1 MNENSNKIIK
11 NTIFIYIRMVI
22 SIVVSLYSVRIVL
35 KALGVVDFGIYS
47 LVGGVI
53 AFLSFLNGAMTTS
66 SQRYIS
72 FFLGRNNLKETRE
85 IFKSTIFLHLA
96 ISLILVVLFEIIG
109 LFIFDG
115 VLNIPVDRIDSAKTV
130 YQFMILNMFVVINSV
145 PYDSLINSREH
156 LFFDSIVGVIE
167 SLLKLGIAIIL
178 TYYSKD
184 RLVFYAFLLVVL
196 GMVIRL
202 VKFLYCSINF
212 EESKVFLKKVVINY
226 KLFKEMM
233 SFASWNLFGGITTV
247 SYTQGL
253 SIILNLFFGP
263 VVNASYGIGLQISS
277 QLLSFSSSIIKAI
290 NPQIIKSEGR
300 GERANLIELTIK
312 ASKFSFFLLSII
324 CLPLIFEMNYV
335 LTMWL
340 TDVPKYSVLFCQL
353 ILIRAMIDQFSSG
366 IKTAIQAV
374 GKIKKYQL
382 VVGIIVI
389 MNIPTSYILLHFG
402 LQPFWVFI
410 NSIALSIL
418 ALLVR
423 LQFSKKLIGLDFMKF
438 YQRIIKPNLQ
448 CIIIP
453 LITSAL
459 IIYFFDESFLRLL
472 TLSLSS
478 ALLITLVFYTK
489 GLSLSEKS
497 NFNRL
502 VLKFLRK

>member
-1 MNENSNKIIK
+1 MNENSSKIIK
-11 NTIFIYIRMVI
+11 NTIFVYIRMVI

-35 KALGVVDFGIYS
+35 KSLGVIDFGIYS

-72 FFLGRNNLKETRE
+72 FFLGRNNLNETRE
-85 IFKSTIFLHLA
+85 VFKSTIFLHLA
-96 ISLILVVLFEIIG
+96 ISLILVLVFEMIG

-115 VLNIPVDRIDSAKTV
+115 VLNIPEGRIGSAKMV

-156 LFFDSIVGVIE
+156 LFFDSVMGVIE

-184 RLVFYAFLLVVL
+184 RLVFYAFLLVLLGVL
-196 GMVIRL
+196 IRF
-202 VKFLYCSINF
+202 VKFLYCSIHF
-212 EESKVFLKKVVINY
+212 EESKVFLKKVVINN

-263 VVNASYGIGLQISS
+263 AINASYGIGLQISG

-290 NPQIIKSEGR
+290 NPQIVKSEGR

-335 LTMWL
+335 LNMWL
-340 TDVPKYSVLFCQL
+340 TDVPRYSVLFCQL
-353 ILIRAMIDQFSSG
+353 ILIRAMTDQFSSG

-374 GKIKKYQL
+374 GKIKKYQI
-382 VVGIIVI
+382 VVGTLVI
-389 MNIPTSYILLHFG
+389 MNIPTSYILLKFG

-410 NSIALSIL
+410 NAIALSVL

-423 LQFSKKLIGLDFMKF
+423 LQFSTKLIGLGYTKF
-438 YQRIIKPNLQ
+438 YHEIINPNLQ
-448 CIIIP
+448 CVIIP
-453 LITSAL
+453 IITSAF
-459 IIYFFDESFLRLL
+459 IVNFFEESFLRLL
-472 TLSLSS
+472 ILTASS
-478 ALLITLVFYTK
+478 VLLTTLVFYTK

-502 VLKFLRK
+502 VLKYLKK